1 MSMPLLGPEEILPH
15 IDHTRLA
22 TSLGCHSVEE
32 SFCLGAEL
40 FESGG

>member
-1 MSMPLLGPEEILPH
+1 MPLSLGPKEILSH

-22 TSLGCHSVEE
+22 TSLGRNGIEE

-40 FESGG
+40 LKSC

>member
-1 MSMPLLGPEEILPH
+1 MSLLGPEEILSH
-15 IDHTRLA
+15 IDHARLA
-22 TSLGCHSVEE
+22 TSLGRDGIEE